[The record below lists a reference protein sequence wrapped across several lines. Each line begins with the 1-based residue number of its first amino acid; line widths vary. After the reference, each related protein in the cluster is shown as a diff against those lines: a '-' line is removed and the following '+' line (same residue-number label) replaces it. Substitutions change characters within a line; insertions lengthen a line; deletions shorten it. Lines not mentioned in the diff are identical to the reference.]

1 VSETLRVLPHRIW
14 RVFNHWIN
22 KAKDSL
28 ADVREIGIDETSI
41 KKGHNYVTIVADLNA
56 KRTVFVTKGKDA
68 STVEEFA
75 QTLANKG
82 GSVNNIITVSMDMSP
97 AYISGVGKHFPDAQI
112 VFDKFHI
119 VKMLHEAMDDMRKL
133 ERKGN
138 EQLRGHKYSFLRAFA
153 KLKKQQQ
160 SELQLLIES
169 YPKLSEAYRLK
180 ELFNDVW
187 YIKEPDEAKGYVQF
201 WCELVN
207 ESGIYPFINFVKTLK
222 SHWSGIVAYFDKKIS
237 NALLESINAKVQLA
251 KKRARGYR
259 NINNY
264 INMIYFLTAKLK
276 FDYPH

>member
-41 KKGHNYVTIVADLNA
+41 KKEHNYVTIVADLNA

-75 QTLANKG
+75 QTLSNKG
-82 GSVNNIITVSMDMSP
+82 GSVNNIITVSMDVSP

-119 VKMLHEAMDDMRKL
+119 VKMLYEAMDDMRKL

-153 KLKKQQQ
+153 KLKKQKNQ
-160 SELQLLIES
+160 
-169 YPKLSEAYRLK
+169 
-180 ELFNDVW
+180 
-187 YIKEPDEAKGYVQF
+187 
-201 WCELVN
+201 
-207 ESGIYPFINFVKTLK
+207 
-222 SHWSGIVAYFDKKIS
+222 
-237 NALLESINAKVQLA
+237 
-251 KKRARGYR
+251 
-259 NINNY
+259 NY
-264 INMIYFLTAKLK
+264 NCL
-276 FDYPH
+276 